1 MSWRSLDTRSPAL
14 PCPRTFLA
22 TGYQLCLSFV
32 SASLPMAWRNVAG
45 GGERCSPVE
54 SWWRGAL
61 SKERT
66 KPWLSA
72 GCRELEPARLG
83 LPTSFPPVKS
93 GKALVISVGCA
104 DGIRTLV
111 LLPALC
117 HLLCLQG
124 SSAQERGGSAVPG
137 PRLPWDFVF
146 KADGAGGSG
155 FPQAAKKGCIE
166 SRGRQSV
173 EDAAVF
179 GPTTN
184 TEWGRRGPAPGT
196 GRGCIYGAGMSP
208 IPGRFGLGATRWV
221 IPSTSAVLVGF
232 CGVSLS

>member
-45 GGERCSPVE
+45 GGECCSPGGE
-54 SWWRGAL
+54 GHH

-72 GCRELEPARLG
+72 GCRELEPAGLG

-104 DGIRTLV
+104 DGIHTLV

-166 SRGRQSV
+166 SLGRQSV

-179 GPTTN
+179 GPATN
-184 TEWGRRGPAPGT
+184 TECGR
-196 GRGCIYGAGMSP
+196 
-208 IPGRFGLGATRWV
+208 
-221 IPSTSAVLVGF
+221 
-232 CGVSLS
+232 

>member
-1 MSWRSLDTRSPAL
+1 VSWRSLDTRSPAL

-45 GGERCSPVE
+45 GGERCSPGE
-54 SWWRGAL
+54 EGHH

-179 GPTTN
+179 GPATN
-184 TEWGRRGPAPGT
+184 TEWGR
-196 GRGCIYGAGMSP
+196 
-208 IPGRFGLGATRWV
+208 
-221 IPSTSAVLVGF
+221 
-232 CGVSLS
+232 